1 MKSIPNLS
9 RITAVIVLYNTTDLV
24 FKCLDKIKDVNIIIV
39 DNGKNDLKIIN
50 SIKKNIKYLSI
61 LNSIKI

>member
-24 FKCLDKIKDVNIIIV
+24 FKCLDKIKDV
-39 DNGKNDLKIIN
+39 KEYAL
-50 SIKKNIKYLSI
+50 
-61 LNSIKI
+61 